1 MWFSFL
7 LWFIFFSLL
16 MPELAIF
23 FLSLALCSFL
33 IIFIAG
39 YYQAK
44 KSGYFDNLYGKRQ
57 TKKHKKKQAK
67 K

>member
-7 LWFIFFSLL
+7 LWFIFFCFL

-57 TKKHKKKQAK
+57 AKKKKKQPK

>member
-1 MWFSFL
+1 
-7 LWFIFFSLL
+7 

-33 IIFIAG
+33 IIFIVG
-39 YYQAK
+39 YYQVK

-57 TKKHKKKQAK
+57 AKKKKKQPK

>member
-7 LWFIFFSLL
+7 LWFIFFCFL

-23 FLSLALCSFL
+23 ILSLVVCSFL
-33 IIFIAG
+33 IIFIVG

-44 KSGYFDNLYGKRQ
+44 KSGYFENLYGKRQ